1 MDKLEITVESLN
13 EVHLRFY
20 SEDPGIESEIVDFF
34 TFIEPNAKYT
44 PKFKAGLWDGKI
56 RLANPTRKTLYVGL
70 IEYLEDFAKKNNYKI
85 NYVNQIKKCDDIP
98 FDHIQ
103 NYVDS
108 LNIHSKGKAIQ
119 PRDYQFN
126 TIHEALI
133 RYRLIAQSPTSSG
146 KSLALY
152 ALIRYHLEH
161 NRQILLIVPR
171 SSLVAQMFTD
181 FEDYSS
187 ANGWNVDRYVHQLY
201 SGQPKEVTK
210 PVLLSTWQSLFK
222 LPKSWFDKQKF
233 DVVIVDEAH
242 TAAATSLTS
251 ILEKLPNT
259 KYRLGTTGT
268 VSNTKTNLL
277 VLTGLFGPVYKAIST
292 KQLMDRNQ
300 VSQLKIKQLMLN
312 YTDEYRKVI
321 SKLDYQKE
329 IDFLVSNTERN
340 KFIVNLA
347 LATTGN
353 TLILSQYIE
362 KHLDILHEML
372 QNKAV
377 NRKVFYIHG
386 KVDVAEREEIR
397 QILEQES
404 NAIVCASFGTM
415 STGVNAPSIENI
427 IFASPSKSSIRVLQ
441 SVGRGLRLKEG
452 KDFCTLFDIGD
463 NLSWKSKFNHTMRH
477 AVERYKIYCQEQFN
491 VKITEVNLN

>member
-1 MDKLEITVESLN
+1 MKISLN
-13 EVHLRFY
+13 QLE
-20 SEDPGIESEIVDFF
+20 
-34 TFIEPNAKYT
+34 K
-44 PKFKAGLWDGKI
+44 
-56 RLANPTRKTLYVGL
+56 L
-70 IEYLEDFAKKNNYKI
+70 IDNNYKVKIDTPSGYEQITSTYRKHSTGRILTFDDGSSIKCSDDHLMLHEHQWCPAKNFTLYDNI
-85 NYVNQIKKCDDIP
+85 NNKQIINIEPVPSQDWIDFSIDADHESYIHNDIV
-98 FDHIQ
+98 HH
-103 NYVDS
+103 N
-108 LNIHSKGKAIQ
+108 
-119 PRDYQFN
+119 
-126 TIHEALI
+126 
-133 RYRLIAQSPTSSG
+133 SG

-171 SSLVAQMFTD
+171 SSLVTQMFTD

-268 VSNTKTNLL
+268 ISNTKTNLL

-312 YTDEYRKVI
+312 YPDEYRKVI

>member
-1 MDKLEITVESLN
+1 MNIYVESLN
-13 EVHLRFY
+13 EVYMRVY
-20 SEDPGIESEIVDFF
+20 SDDAGIEAELSEYFKFPV
-34 TFIEPNAKYT
+34 EGAKYT
-44 PKFKAGLWDGKI
+44 PKYRAGLWNGLI
-56 RLANPTRKTLYVGL
+56 YLYSQIRKTLYVGL
-70 IEYLEDFAKKNNYKI
+70 FDYLEEFAKKNNYKI
-85 NYVNQIKKCDDIP
+85 NYADEIKKQDDIS
-98 FDHIQ
+98 FKSVQQYIE
-103 NYVDS
+103 S
-108 LNIHSKGKAIQ
+108 LNVHSKNKPIQ
-119 PRDYQFN
+119 LRDYQTN
-126 TIHEALI
+126 VVYEALVK
-133 RYRLIAQSPTSSG
+133 YRMIAKSPTSSG
-146 KSLALY
+146 KSAILY
-152 ALIRYHLEH
+152 ALIRYHLDH
-161 NRQILLIVPR
+161 NRRVLLIVPR
-171 SSLVAQMFTD
+171 ASLVAQMFTD

-187 ANGWNVDRYVHQLY
+187 ANGWNVDDHIHQLY
-201 SGQPKEVTK
+201 SGQSKEIAK
-210 PVLLSTWQSLFK
+210 PVTVSTWQSIYK
-222 LPKSWFDKQKF
+222 LPKSWFDKQKW

-268 VSNTKTNLL
+268 VSNTKTNFL
-277 VLTGLFGPVYKAIST
+277 VLTGLFGPVYEAIST
-292 KQLMDRNQ
+292 KQLMERNQ
-300 VSQLKIKQLMLN
+300 VAQLKIKQLILS
-312 YTDEYRKVI
+312 YPDEYKKVL
-321 SKLDYQKE
+321 SKADYQKE
-329 IDFLVSNTERN
+329 IDFLTANMDRN

-347 LATTGN
+347 LATSGN

-362 KHLDILHEML
+362 KQLDILHEML

-397 QILEQES
+397 HVLEQES

-441 SVGRGLRLKEG
+441 SVGRGLRLKDG
-452 KDFCTLFDIGD
+452 KEFCTLFDIGD

-491 VKITEVNLN
+491 VKIIEVDLQ

>member
-1 MDKLEITVESLN
+1 MNIYVESLN
-13 EVHLRFY
+13 EVYMRVY
-20 SEDPGIESEIVDFF
+20 SDDAGIEAELSEYFKFPV
-34 TFIEPNAKYT
+34 EGAKYT
-44 PKFKAGLWDGKI
+44 PKYRAGLWNGLI
-56 RLANPTRKTLYVGL
+56 YLYSQIRKTLYVGL
-70 IEYLEDFAKKNNYKI
+70 FDYLEEFAKKNNYKI
-85 NYVNQIKKCDDIP
+85 NYADEIKKQDDIS
-98 FDHIQ
+98 FKSVQQYIE
-103 NYVDS
+103 S
-108 LNIHSKGKAIQ
+108 LNVHSKNKPIQ
-119 PRDYQFN
+119 LRDYQTN
-126 TIHEALI
+126 VVYEALVK
-133 RYRLIAQSPTSSG
+133 YRMIAKSPTSSG
-146 KSLALY
+146 KSAILY
-152 ALIRYHLEH
+152 ALIRYHLDH
-161 NRQILLIVPR
+161 NRRVLLIVPR
-171 SSLVAQMFTD
+171 ASLVAQMFTD

-187 ANGWNVDRYVHQLY
+187 ANGWNVDDHIHQLY
-201 SGQPKEVTK
+201 SGQSKEIAK
-210 PVLLSTWQSLFK
+210 PVTVSTWQSIYK
-222 LPKSWFDKQKF
+222 LPKSWFDKQKW

-251 ILEKLPNT
+251 ILEKLLNT

-277 VLTGLFGPVYKAIST
+277 VLTGLFGPVYEAIST
-292 KQLMDRNQ
+292 KQLMERNQ
-300 VSQLKIKQLMLN
+300 VAQLKIKQLILS
-312 YTDEYRKVI
+312 YPDEYKKVL
-321 SKLDYQKE
+321 SKADYQKE
-329 IDFLVSNTERN
+329 IDFLTANMDRN

-347 LATTGN
+347 LATSGN

-397 QILEQES
+397 HVLEQES

-441 SVGRGLRLKEG
+441 SVGRGLRLKDG
-452 KDFCTLFDIGD
+452 KEFCTLFDIGD

-491 VKITEVNLN
+491 VKIIEVDLQ